1 MSRPWHGPYRVLSSN
16 DPDVTVVNVYLPKD
30 KWVDQLLSKEELPD
44 QRDSEEST
52 EHNNPVDPESGTEE
66 ESEDKPPASDKLLA
80 GDMHS
85 IPITSGSDAP
95 ARAQSTRYGL
105 RRKISPPERYT

>member
-1 MSRPWHGPYRVLSSN
+1 MVWEDQKGPGH
-16 DPDVTVVNVYLPKD
+16 PP

-44 QRDSEEST
+44 QHDSEEST
-52 EHNNPVDPESGTEE
+52 EHNSPVDPESGSEE

-85 IPITSGSDAP
+85 IPITSSSDAP
-95 ARAQSTRYGL
+95 ARAQSTRYDL
-105 RRKISPPERYT
+105 RKKISPPECYT